1 MMNRKLWTS
10 SVLTAA
16 LGMAAGFTQ
25 AQEPPPPPHPMMQE
39 VATPGVPPFGP
50 AIELMG
56 FEGMHGGK
64 VVTGAP
70 FSGIAVSETTQTL
83 ADGNHITRKVQTN
96 LYRDSQG
103 RFRKEV
109 NLSGAGFLAE
119 AGKPQTF
126 VVIQDP
132 VANVRYSLEPDQRVA
147 RKKSFTGPPSSGPY
161 QNRMESRIQRDLA
174 NGSLQ
179 KEDMGTQKINAVMA
193 TGEAVM
199 ATGTRYTR
207 TIPVRQI
214 GNDMPIT
221 TVYEQW
227 YSNDLQVVVKSTR
240 TDPRFGTTTYTL
252 TITNRNEPDAS
263 LFQVPSGYTLKEGGP
278 RKHVHGELPPPPA
291 GLE

>member
-1 MMNRKLWTS
+1 MVNRKLWTS

-16 LGMAAGFTQ
+16 MAMAASFAR
-25 AQEPPPPPHPMMQE
+25 AQEPPPLPHPMMQE

-109 NLSGAGFLAE
+109 NLSGVGLLTE
-119 AGKPQTF
+119 AGQPETF
-126 VVIQDP
+126 IVIHDP
-132 VANVRYSLEPDQRVA
+132 VANVGYSLEPERKVA
-147 RKKSFTGPPSSGPY
+147 RRTSMEGPRTKAIVKD
-161 QNRMESRIQRDLA
+161 RMASRLQKGLA
-174 NGSLQ
+174 DGTVQ
-179 KEDMGTQKINAVMA
+179 KEDLGTQTINGL
-193 TGEAVM
+193 T

-207 TIPVRQI
+207 TIPAGQI
-214 GNDMPIT
+214 GNEKPIN
-221 TVYEQW
+221 TVYEEW
-227 YSNDLQVVVKSTR
+227 YSNDLQLVVKSAR
-240 TDPRFGTTTYTL
+240 NDPRFGTRTYTL
-252 TITNRNEPDAS
+252 TNIQRAEPDAS
-263 LFQVPSGYTLKEGGP
+263 LFQLPTGYTLKEGGP
-278 RKHVHGELPPPPA
+278 RKHVHGELPPPPP

>member
-16 LGMAAGFTQ
+16 LGMAADFTQ
-25 AQEPPPPPHPMMQE
+25 AQEPPPLPHTMMQE

-109 NLSGAGFLAE
+109 NLSGVGLLTE
-119 AGKPQTF
+119 AGQPETF
-126 VVIQDP
+126 IVIHDP
-132 VANVRYSLEPDQRVA
+132 VANVGYSLEPQRKVA
-147 RKKSFTGPPSSGPY
+147 RRTSMEGPRTKGIVKDRMASRLQKGLADGTG
-161 QNRMESRIQRDLA
+161 
-174 NGSLQ
+174 Q
-179 KEDMGTQKINAVMA
+179 KEDLGTQTINGV
-193 TGEAVM
+193 T

-207 TIPVRQI
+207 TIPAGQI
-214 GNDMPIT
+214 GNEKPIN
-221 TVYEQW
+221 TVYEEW

-240 TDPRFGTTTYTL
+240 NDPRFGTRTYTL
-252 TITNRNEPDAS
+252 TNIQRAEPDAS
-263 LFQVPSGYTLKEGGP
+263 LFQLPTGYTLKEGGP
-278 RKHVHGELPPPPA
+278 RKHVHGELPPPPP